1 MSLQSKVKPGIES
14 RSARQTTN
22 AQNYSKNRDRIS
34 AHRREKYRLK
44 KEKLASGKLNM
55 SNAVKNTKNP
65 VLSKNGGSM
74 KHNEADK
81 VNEDLTAAQNLVS
94 GGHPHAGLPT
104 PPQTPTSKA
113 PMSPTSVPCKIPLLR
128 AISSPTSASRKTPGP
143 KETKSPTKPKAST
156 TCKKKMRA
164 APATVP
170 PKTGSSKT
178 IKSLKLP
185 RQRSKKHRH
194 GVNKKGPKHDAP
206 NLPAHFLLPPSSPL
220 LLFTME
226 KVHELYADF
235 RTLCGNSRRKIFEP
249 LYQEFMRLEEFD
261 SIDKIE
267 VKIKL
272 LLSQMEIRRQQIV
285 SIAKPNEEGAVN
297 EVIAYVAE
305 MDAWKE
311 DIEDFMH
318 WAFMGRDDLQHQ
330 LFSASGR
337 LRHLL
342 SR

>member
-1 MSLQSKVKPGIES
+1 MSLQSKVKPGIKS
-14 RSARQTTN
+14 RSARQATN

-44 KEKLASGKLNM
+44 KEKLASGKLKM

-81 VNEDLTAAQNLVS
+81 VNEDLTAARNLVS
-94 GGHPHAGLPT
+94 GDHPHAGLPT
-104 PPQTPTSKA
+104 PPQTPT
-113 PMSPTSVPCKIPLLR
+113 PLLR

-143 KETKSPTKPKAST
+143 KATKSPTQPKALT

-194 GVNKKGPKHDAP
+194 GVNKKGPKHDTL

-220 LLFTME
+220 
-226 KVHELYADF
+226 
-235 RTLCGNSRRKIFEP
+235 
-249 LYQEFMRLEEFD
+249 EFMGSEEFD
-261 SIDKIE
+261 LIDAIE

-285 SIAKPNEEGAVN
+285 SIARPNEEGAVN

-318 WAFMGRDDLQHQ
+318 WAFMGWDDLQHQ

>member
-1 MSLQSKVKPGIES
+1 ML
-14 RSARQTTN
+14 RTN
-22 AQNYSKNRDRIS
+22 
-34 AHRREKYRLK
+34 
-44 KEKLASGKLNM
+44 KLTKSSVIAS
-55 SNAVKNTKNP
+55 
-65 VLSKNGGSM
+65 
-74 KHNEADK
+74 EADK

-220 LLFTME
+220 VRSSSPDPGYTSPSTMSMFVYTILLIIRFSDKSSRPSRRPVLMTQLLFTME